1 MRFLRLDEL
10 GWDALAF
17 AWGSHELMQGPA
29 GLKRVRDLP
38 SCETIHRKI
47 LASVVY
53 LEEQE
58 SCLRLSLCHLDGLI
72 ERLHRCGNG
81 LAPES

>member
-29 GLKRVRDLP
+29 GLKRV
-38 SCETIHRKI
+38 ETCRAVKRYT
-47 LASVVY
+47 ARFS
-53 LEEQE
+53 
-58 SCLRLSLCHLDGLI
+58 RLWST
-72 ERLHRCGNG
+72 
-81 LAPES
+81 